1 MFLVRTMATMLD
13 RGLGSGRFS
22 RRPLPARYLV
32 VGQEGCLA
40 LGEILTKLIRLKGY
54 AATSLV
60 RFDHSKMLTIYEI
73 DVNGSLG
80 GRDADLMI
88 VLNNEAL
95 DYEECLAESGTMI
108 IDASLVTRRPSKKN
122 VDTIFVPATN
132 LIRDIADGMSDEA
145 KDRFDLAL
153 SGLLGSFEAIQN
165 EYPDPEL
172 FRRVF
177 EKLEIEPVAPFL
189 AAVNRGYDWLQE
201 SWMRGKAS
209 CGGGAR

>member
-1 MFLVRTMATMLD
+1 MATMLD
-13 RGLGSGRFS
+13 RGLGSGRVS

-80 GRDADLMI
+80 RRDADLMI

-95 DYEECLAESGTMI
+95 DYEECLSESGTMI
-108 IDASLVTRRPSKKN
+108 IDASVVTCKPSKHI
-122 VDTIFVPATN
+122 DTIFVPATI
-132 LIRDIADGMSDEA
+132 LIRDIADGMSDDA

-189 AAVNRGYDWLQE
+189 AAVYRGYDWLQE

-209 CGGGAR
+209 CGGRAR